1 MEDEKDETAYLAQLS
16 EILKGCLT
24 GERSRHALLVVAD
37 DRSQTIA
44 MYSANANDEF
54 VTALLHAAKNH
65 FELEEALGTE
75 RTRH

>member
-1 MEDEKDETAYLAQLS
+1 MEDEKDETEYIEQLTA
-16 EILKGCLT
+16 ILKGCLT
-24 GERSRHALLVVAD
+24 GERRKHALLVVAD
-37 DRSQTIA
+37 DRSQTIS

-65 FELEEALGTE
+65 LEIEEALGIE